1 MGCAEHHGK
10 ARGVAVVPGYRSPV
24 KTGREQEGKWGL
36 AGMKTE
42 IERRI
47 TRLEDARPEA
57 STGMTA
63 VERIIAD
70 PEQDAW
76 AASDEGIAAEIA
88 RRRVSGIFGDGPV
101 IVRRIVETG
110 VRT

>member
-1 MGCAEHHGK
+1 
-10 ARGVAVVPGYRSPV
+10 
-24 KTGREQEGKWGL
+24 
-36 AGMKTE
+36 MKTE

-57 STGMTA
+57 STGLT

-70 PEQDAW
+70 PRQDAW

-88 RRRVSGIFGDGPV
+88 RRRTAGIFGDGPV
-101 IVRRIVETG
+101 IVRRIVETS